1 MELREVLFFFEASPC
16 LVHFLSLIG
25 EKFMKSSRSRKRAFT
40 LIELLVVIAII
51 AILIALLLPAVQQ
64 AREAARRSQ
73 CKNNLKQLGL
83 AQHNYHDVAGMFTP
97 NPVGRPTEATGGRY
111 LQDWLA
117 HSGLTMLLPY
127 IDQAPL
133 YNRLDFGSRMDAD
146 IAPNTN
152 GTLTNGTNMV
162 AFKCPSDPGAAVRY
176 TTSMSSTS
184 YVISAGPA
192 SSWNMGAQ
200 NPGFASL
207 HKGSS
212 TRDIIDGTSNTIC
225 MSEARVGING
235 GQWVVGGKRKPEY
248 RVVTGTNLEKAANA
262 AGRRWRAI
270 PAEIQ
275 QINAYYANCTSMY
288 DAGSGWS
295 GESDEQG
302 RYWALGRVFTGPWFN
317 TLVGPNAGPSC
328 DRDSSTTD
336 MDLKT
341 ASSYHTG
348 GVHVLMADGAVKFI
362 SDNIDQATWI
372 GAGSINGDETLGQF

>member
-1 MELREVLFFFEASPC
+1 MNPQ
-16 LVHFLSLIG
+16 
-25 EKFMKSSRSRKRAFT
+25 RSARRGFT

-64 AREAARRSQ
+64 AREAARRTQ

-97 NPVGRPTEATGGRY
+97 NPIGLPTEAAGGRY
-111 LQDWLA
+111 LQAWLA
-117 HSGLTMLLPY
+117 HSGMVMLLPY
-127 IDQAPL
+127 VDQAPL
-133 YNRLDFGSRMDAD
+133 YNKLDFNSRMDAN

-152 GTLTNGTNMV
+152 QTLTTNDIA
-162 AFKCPSDPGAAVRY
+162 AFKCPSDPGSGVRY
-176 TTSMSSTS
+176 TTNMSSTS

-207 HKGSS
+207 HKGSN
-212 TRDIIDGTSNTIC
+212 TRDILDGTSNSIC
-225 MSEARVGING
+225 MSEARIGTNG
-235 GQWVVGGKRKPEY
+235 GQWIVGGKRRPEY
-248 RVVTGTNLEKAANA
+248 RVVTGTPLEKAANA
-262 AGRRWRAI
+262 AGRRWRNT
-270 PAEIQ
+270 PAEIA
-275 QINAYYANCTSMY
+275 QINTYYANCTSMY

-302 RYWALGRVFTGPWFN
+302 RFWALGRVFTGPWFN

-336 MDLKT
+336 IDLKT
-341 ASSYHTG
+341 ASSHHTG
-348 GVHVLMADGAVKFI
+348 GVHALMADGAVKFI
-362 SDNIDQATWI
+362 SENIDQGTWI
-372 GAGSINGDETLGQF
+372 GAGSINGSETLGEF